1 MVRAPAFALTRATGF
16 ALLNPA
22 EKPKL
27 DPSRIFTLSGTL
39 TFNLILFGLLMVP
52 MSIPLTPMQDPPSH
66 NPVVRSIVKPPEPV
80 IVEIAPITRP
90 QPPQPINPP
99 AHPSVTRSPDT
110 TPATQVISDT
120 GNTQIT
126 TPAVDDGGAH
136 GDSLIPSNV
145 TPAPMQLAYRNAPP
159 PVYPRAA
166 LQRQLTG
173 TVLLQVL
180 VDINGQPIEVSISRS
195 SGHRELDEA
204 ARLQVLKRWS
214 FQPAIQNGKA
224 VQALGLVPI
233 EFNLRH

>member
-1 MVRAPAFALTRATGF
+1 MVRAPTNALSHAAGF
-16 ALLNPA
+16 ALLKPA
-22 EKPKL
+22 SKPQL
-27 DPSRIFTLSGTL
+27 DATRVLTLSSTIAL
-39 TFNLILFGLLMVP
+39 NLLILGLLLVP
-52 MSIPLTPMQDPPSH
+52 MSIPPSAFQESPSH
-66 NPVVRSIVKPPEPV
+66 NPLVRQLVKPPEPI
-80 IVEIAPITRP
+80 IVQIAPITRP

-99 AHPSVTRSPDT
+99 AHPSMTRSPDI

-126 TPAVDDGGAH
+126 TPAVDDSGAH
-136 GDSLIPSNV
+136 GDSLIPPNV
-145 TPAPMQLAYRNAPP
+145 PPTPMQLAYRNAPP

-180 VDINGQPIEVSISRS
+180 VDIDGQPIEVSISRS

-233 EFNLRH
+233 EFNLRR

>member
-1 MVRAPAFALTRATGF
+1 MVRTPTFALSRATGF
-16 ALLNPA
+16 ALLEPA
-22 EKPKL
+22 TKPKL
-27 DPSRIFTLSGTL
+27 DLPRIFTLSGTL
-39 TFNLILFGLLMVP
+39 TFNLLLFGLLMVP
-52 MSIPLTPMQDPPSH
+52 MSIPLTPAQDPPSH
-66 NPVVRSIVKPPEPV
+66 NPLVRQLVKPPEPI

-99 AHPSVTRSPDT
+99 ARPSVTRSPDT

-120 GNTQIT
+120 GTTSVTDPVRNDSGPISEST
-126 TPAVDDGGAH
+126 TP
-136 GDSLIPSNV
+136 PNV
-145 TPAPMQLAYRNAPP
+145 TPTPMQLAYRNAPP

-233 EFNLRH
+233 EFNLRR

>member
-1 MVRAPAFALTRATGF
+1 M
-16 ALLNPA
+16 
-22 EKPKL
+22 
-27 DPSRIFTLSGTL
+27 
-39 TFNLILFGLLMVP
+39 
-52 MSIPLTPMQDPPSH
+52 
-66 NPVVRSIVKPPEPV
+66 
-80 IVEIAPITRP
+80 
-90 QPPQPINPP
+90 
-99 AHPSVTRSPDT
+99 TRSPDT

-120 GNTQIT
+120 GTTSVTDPVRNDSGPISEST
-126 TPAVDDGGAH
+126 TP
-136 GDSLIPSNV
+136 PNV
-145 TPAPMQLAYRNAPP
+145 TPTPMQLAYRNAPP

-233 EFNLRH
+233 EFNLRR